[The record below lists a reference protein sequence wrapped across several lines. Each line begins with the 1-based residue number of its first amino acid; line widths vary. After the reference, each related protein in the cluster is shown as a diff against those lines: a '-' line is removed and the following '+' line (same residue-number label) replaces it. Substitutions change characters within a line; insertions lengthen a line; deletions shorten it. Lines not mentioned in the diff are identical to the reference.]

1 MQNTNP
7 PLPSSAKMGT
17 VGTMN
22 GLPTAPVLP
31 PAAGDCVERALD
43 PKMTVMCGGD
53 KEKAADYANCE
64 SQLPSCRPYMIAF
77 SYSGT
82 FLM

>member
-1 MQNTNP
+1 MSDSKP
-7 PLPSSAKMGT
+7 PLHPSTRMDTIDA
-17 VGTMN
+17 MN
-22 GLPTAPVLP
+22 GLSNVPKPP
-31 PAAGDCVERALD
+31 PADGDCVKQALD

-64 SQLPSCRPYMIAF
+64 SQVPSCRPNMIVF

-82 FLM
+82 ILV